1 MILQE
6 FKTEYPQYAH
16 LEGDDLW
23 DMMTNVA
30 FSKGKVFT
38 ADPDREIIYH
48 EPVTVILI
56 DGSPMP
62 VYMEDETKT
71 VWINERG
78 EKGLLI
84 EKPLKKNTTSY
95 RMDIID
101 FSNLPERPPYDA
113 YAGLSPQEKIE
124 KQLKEA
130 YEWRNSSPY
139 DK

>member
-1 MILQE
+1 MIPQE

-16 LEGDDLW
+16 LEGDALW

-38 ADPDREIIYH
+38 ADPDREIIFH
-48 EPVTVILI
+48 EPVTVYLD

-62 VYMEDETKT
+62 VYMENSSKT

-84 EKPLKKNTTSY
+84 DPPPTKGTESY
-95 RMDIID
+95 SMEIID
-101 FSNLPERPPYDA
+101 FSDD
-113 YAGLSPQEKIE
+113 I
-124 KQLKEA
+124 
-130 YEWRNSSPY
+130 
-139 DK
+139 